1 MIKLKSLWRSIL
13 KFITGPGDDPFRQIH
28 NGFLFLA
35 SILLSV
41 ATWINH
47 SFNLTEA
54 WFNLFT
60 ALFVPLILVLWAWS
74 RWARAKFRQAGL
86 AFAIL
91 VSTTALPVT
100 WFANGG
106 MDGPTLLFY
115 LATLLYAGGLLQGQR
130 VLAWVTLTLI
140 ALSPVILITLELHFP
155 NWVHQYNDQ
164 DSRSLDLSLSYLLVL
179 GLISVMLLGHFNRYQ
194 IELRR
199 SAKLAS
205 RLRHLADHDGLT
217 RLLNHRAGLDRAIE
231 LQRQGRLHALLFCD
245 LDHFKTIN
253 DRYGHPFGDR
263 ILRQFA
269 RILQSTCIHY
279 DAECARYGGEEF
291 LIILTRQDHGIAE
304 IDRLLR
310 IQMDE
315 IPLPDGTA
323 TFSSGAT
330 RVVPDES
337 VSTAL
342 ARADHALYKAKHGGR
357 NQLVMMSH
365 ERNPLPPASDD
376 SRQDKD

>member
-1 MIKLKSLWRSIL
+1 MIKLKSLWRGIL

-130 VLAWVTLTLI
+130 TLAWVTLALI
-140 ALSPVILITLELHFP
+140 AMSPVILITIELNFP
-155 NWVHQYNDQ
+155 NWVHQYSDQ
-164 DSRSLDLSLSYLLVL
+164 TSRSIDLALSYLLVL
-179 GLISVMLLGHFNRYQ
+179 GLISVMLLGHFHRYQ

-199 SAKLAS
+199 SEKLAG

-217 RLLNHRAGLDRAIE
+217 RLLNHRAGLDLAIKLHQE
-231 LQRQGRLHALLFCD
+231 GRLHALLFCD
-245 LDHFKTIN
+245 LDNFKTIN

-269 RILQSTCIHY
+269 RILQSTCRHY
-279 DAECARYGGEEF
+279 AAECARYGGEEF
-291 LIILTRQDHGIAE
+291 LIILTKQEQNITE

-310 IQMDE
+310 IQMDA

-330 RVVPDES
+330 LIAPDES

-357 NQLVMMSH
+357 NQLVMMNDESTSITST
-365 ERNPLPPASDD
+365 SDD
-376 SRQDKD
+376 PIQDEN